1 MEEESLQQSPR
12 VGAFFD
18 FDRTLIDVNSGM
30 LYVRYERRH
39 GRLSFFSYLRMAVWM
54 VLYHLSI
61 INMEKAYSRAV
72 ETYRGAKSEDLRRHT
87 RAWFD
92 EEVAGRLQPGARAA
106 LDAHREAQH
115 PTIVRTTSSQYVA
128 EAAQDAF
135 GMDASLAAVLD
146 TDDEGLLTGE
156 LSGPLCYGEG
166 KVIRAEAWAKEAGV
180 DLDVSYFYS
189 DSYSDLPML
198 ARVGHPRVVNPDFR
212 LRKAAKKRGW
222 TILDWKVAQAP
233 DLIIPPGLAG

>member
-1 MEEESLQQSPR
+1 MEESPHKGPR
-12 VGAFFD
+12 PAAFFD

-54 VLYHLSI
+54 ILYHLSI

-72 ETYRGAKSEDLRRHT
+72 GNYRGVKSEELRQHT

-92 EEVAGRLQPGARAA
+92 EEVAGRLQPGAQAA
-106 LDAHREAQH
+106 LEAHREAQH
-115 PTIVRTTSSQYVA
+115 PTVVLTTSSQYVA
-128 EAAQDAF
+128 EAAQDVF

-146 TDDEGLLTGE
+146 IDDNGLLTGQ

-166 KVIRAEAWAKEAGV
+166 KVIRAQAWANDAGV

-198 ARVGHPRVVNPDFR
+198 ERVGHPRVVNPDFR

-222 TILDWKVAQAP
+222 PILDWSEAPATSVVA
-233 DLIIPPGLAG
+233 G